1 MRRLLDFL
9 INNIREHLMIYLLLS
24 LLLALLDVAY
34 LYFS

>member
-9 INNIREHLMIYLLLS
+9 INNIREHLMLYLLLS
-24 LLLALLDVAY
+24 LLLALIDVAY

>member
-1 MRRLLDFL
+1 MRCLLDFL
-9 INNIREHLMIYLLLS
+9 INNIREHLMLYLLLS

>member
-9 INNIREHLMIYLLLS
+9 INNIREHLMLYLLLS
-24 LLLALLDVAY
+24 LLLAVIDVAY

>member
-9 INNIREHLMIYLLLS
+9 INNIREHLMLYLLLS